1 MKESWFLCL
10 TIQKFVKYS
19 NKLKFYSIYCHDDQG
34 AIVSYG
40 LVTHAGILTNTNIVN
55 CAKVNMTIICMQNFL
70 LQCRQ
75 NIIFSQ
81 QPSRSF

>member
-1 MKESWFLCL
+1 MQQQL
-10 TIQKFVKYS
+10 
-19 NKLKFYSIYCHDDQG
+19 NFYFIYCHDDQG
-34 AIVSYG
+34 AKVSEA
-40 LVTHAGILTNTNIVN
+40 LATSAGILTNTKILNF
-55 CAKVNMTIICMQNFL
+55 AKVNMTIICMRNFL